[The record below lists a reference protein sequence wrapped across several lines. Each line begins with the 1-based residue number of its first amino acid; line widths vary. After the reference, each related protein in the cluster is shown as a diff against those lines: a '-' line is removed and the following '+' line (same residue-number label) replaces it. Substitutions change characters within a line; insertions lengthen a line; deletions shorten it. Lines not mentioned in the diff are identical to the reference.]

1 MDEKRAELVRILG
14 EFWDENEIPG
24 DGGCS
29 GVGGLGASMDSLT
42 AVEVL
47 VELDKLYGKKIP
59 VDSVIQRGGYKD
71 KDEFVQ
77 KLAESVE
84 EAVRSAKA

>member
-1 MDEKRAELVRILG
+1 MDEKRKDLERILG

-24 DGGCS
+24 EADPS
-29 GVGGLGASMDSLT
+29 STAGLGVAMDSLT

-47 VELDKLYGKKIP
+47 VEVDKLYNKKIP

-71 KDEFVQ
+71 KDEFVSR
-77 KLAESVE
+77 LAEQIEKV
-84 EAVRSAKA
+84 AKDGRK